1 MSLPTERRQRFYNDA
16 SKDLTTMTIRSKIAA
31 LAVGASA
38 LALAAPALA
47 TTPAGSVTGT
57 VNVTG
62 NVSAKC
68 MVVPGAGSTFSDTL
82 AFGELSTSADGTLS
96 PATSTQTVSFE
107 VLCNSTTPTVTVS
120 ATPLKAQNN
129 SAGGASGYSDTV
141 DYLAEVTVQKATSGT
156 AVFSYKTVD
165 GTAVVGEPS
174 TGAVGDRLKA
184 ASGNL
189 SVKASALATRGGAAN
204 VLIADT
210 SYKGVISITVTPS

>member
-1 MSLPTERRQRFYNDA
+1 
-16 SKDLTTMTIRSKIAA
+16 MTIRTKIAA

-38 LALAAPALA
+38 LAFAAPSLAAG
-47 TTPAGSVTGT
+47 TVTGT

-62 NVSAKC
+62 NVAAKC
-68 MVVPGAGSTFSDTL
+68 MVVPGADSTFSDTL

-107 VLCNSTTPTVTVS
+107 VLCNSTNPSVTVS

-129 SAGGASGYSDTV
+129 SAGGATGYSDTV

-165 GTAVVGEPS
+165 GTAALGEPS

-189 SVKASALATRGGAAN
+189 SVKASALATRGGAGN

-210 SYKGVISITVTPS
+210 SYKGVITITVSPS